1 MPGSDRKVG
10 GRLLRLYQGM
20 VWGPILLN
28 IFFFVTLA
36 QKVERVNEIAL
47 CYRHEVVRHIDKRKI
62 KILCKKNWMTLKIMQ

>member
-1 MPGSDRKVG
+1 M
-10 GRLLRLYQGM
+10 
-20 VWGPILLN
+20 
-28 IFFFVTLA
+28 TLA